1 MKNLTLKHYQT
12 PVVKVVKFK
21 IESGFAGSPTEKII
35 VQPGQSENPN
45 PGMNEQ
51 MEDGSTLNWNWH
63 VN

>member
-35 VQPGQSENPN
+35 VQPGQSVNPN

-51 MEDGSTLNWNWH
+51 MQSGSWDWHLN
-63 VN
+63 